1 MKMFAYLL
9 AALVALAGASVAQAQ
24 SDTSVI
30 HGTVERVD
38 HANNR
43 VFVKGDDGRDYAVDI
58 AQGHA
63 SGDARTVGQEVT
75 VYGRRTGQ
83 NRIEATH
90 ITADRDYRSA
100 TPAERERFR
109 PRGSEQLHGQVVS
122 IEGSDQRRLRLKTDD
137 GQNVIVDISG
147 LPDRRE
153 EMVRALRPG
162 AAITVIGDGDSR
174 SDRFVA
180 RNIRFDDKDL
190 NRRALSGS
198 GGSTVAG
205 GNRTI
210 RGTVVDVEGAN
221 QHLVR
226 LRTDDGR
233 TVMVDMS
240 NLPDRRE
247 DVVRRLRTGAS
258 VTVVGDD
265 SRADRFVAREIRWN
279 DSDVAGGS
287 TGAAGGNR
295 TIRGT
300 VVDVEGAQQHL
311 VRLRT
316 DDGKTVMVDMSSL
329 PDRREDMV
337 RRLRAGASVTV
348 IGDDSRS
355 DRFVAREIR
364 FNDRD
369 VSGQPAGTATS
380 GEVQV
385 AGTIDT
391 IHQDNMRLK
400 TDDGRIIRVNIDPVR
415 DNVRERI
422 KVGQRVTVV
431 GVYTDKDANK
441 NEMTARTVRVDGA
454 QSSAPAATSGEQQ
467 VRGTIETI
475 DKDNLRLRVDDG
487 RIIRV
492 NIDPLRD
499 NVRERIKVGQK
510 VTVMGVYTDKDANK
524 NEMTARTVRVD
535 DAASASP
542 ATNRP
547 RNADDCKDRG
557 WTNYNN
563 PKFKNQGDCVSYV
576 NSRK

>member
-1 MKMFAYLL
+1 M
-9 AALVALAGASVAQAQ
+9 
-24 SDTSVI
+24 
-30 HGTVERVD
+30 
-38 HANNR
+38 
-43 VFVKGDDGRDYAVDI
+43 
-58 AQGHA
+58 
-63 SGDARTVGQEVT
+63 
-75 VYGRRTGQ
+75 
-83 NRIEATH
+83 
-90 ITADRDYRSA
+90 
-100 TPAERERFR
+100 
-109 PRGSEQLHGQVVS
+109 
-122 IEGSDQRRLRLKTDD
+122 KTDD
-137 GQNVIVDISG
+137 GQNVIVDMSR

-153 EMVRALRPG
+153 EMIRALRPG

-180 RNIRFDDKDL
+180 RNIRFDDKDV

-210 RGTVVDVEGAN
+210 RGTVVDVEGSQ

-226 LRTDDGR
+226 LRTDDGQ

-265 SRADRFVAREIRWN
+265 SRGDRFVAREIRWN
-279 DSDVAGGS
+279 DRDVAGGG
-287 TGAAGGNR
+287 TGTAGGNR

-300 VVDVEGAQQHL
+300 VVDVEGSQQHL

-316 DDGKTVMVDMSSL
+316 DDGKTVMVDMSNL
-329 PDRREDMV
+329 PDRREDVV
-337 RRLRAGASVTV
+337 RRLRKGASVTV
-348 IGDDSRS
+348 VGDDTRG

-364 FNDRD
+364 WNDRD
-369 VSGQPAGTATS
+369 VSGGAPATG

-385 AGTIDT
+385 RGTVDT
-391 IHQDNMRLK
+391 IHLGIARLK
-400 TDDGRIIRVNIDPVR
+400 TDDGRIIRVDTNPLGDARNRV
-415 DNVRERI
+415 

-431 GVYTDKDANK
+431 GVYTDNDANK
-441 NEMTARTVRVDGA
+441 NEMSARSVRVD
-454 QSSAPAATSGEQQ
+454 E
-467 VRGTIETI
+467 
-475 DKDNLRLRVDDG
+475 
-487 RIIRV
+487 
-492 NIDPLRD
+492 
-499 NVRERIKVGQK
+499 
-510 VTVMGVYTDKDANK
+510 
-524 NEMTARTVRVD
+524 
-535 DAASASP
+535 AASASP